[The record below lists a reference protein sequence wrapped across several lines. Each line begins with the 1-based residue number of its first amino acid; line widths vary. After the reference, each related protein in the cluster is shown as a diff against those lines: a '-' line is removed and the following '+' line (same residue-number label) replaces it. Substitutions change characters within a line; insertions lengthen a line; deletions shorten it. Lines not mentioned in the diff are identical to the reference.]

1 MSYKYVLDTFAWVE
15 YFRGTKKGE
24 TVRKCIEEG
33 GCATPTIAIAELSD
47 VYERGKNNYW
57 ERDLA
62 FIISKTAIINLDQNI
77 AALSGKTKNSIREK
91 YRTKFGLADAIM
103 LSTAQKLEA
112 KVVTGD
118 QHFKKL
124 SEVVFL

>member
-33 GCATPTIAIAELSD
+33 ACATPTIAIAELSGI
-47 VYERGKNNYW
+47 YEREKNNYW

-62 FIISKTAIINLDQNI
+62 FIISKTTIINLDQNI
-77 AALSGKTKNSIREK
+77 AAQAGKAKNGIREK
-91 YRTKFGLADAIM
+91 YRTKFGLADAII
-103 LSTAQKLEA
+103 LATAQELEA

-118 QHFKKL
+118 QHFEKL

>member
-15 YFRGTKKGE
+15 YFRGTEKGKN
-24 TVRKCIEEG
+24 VRKCLEEG
-33 GCATPTIAIAELSD
+33 SCATPTIVMAELSD
-47 VYERGKNNYW
+47 VYEREKNNYW

-62 FIISKTAIINLDQNI
+62 FIIYRTTVVNLDQNI
-77 AALSGKTKNSIREK
+77 AANAGKAKNLIRKK
-91 YRTKFGLADAIM
+91 YKTKFGLADVIVLA
-103 LSTAQKLEA
+103 TAQELEA

-118 QHFKKL
+118 RHFEKL